1 MKSLKLKKY
10 PCQTANETGLAATPN
25 IASGP
30 TEPVT
35 TSTVVS
41 GSDKNLKLY
50 KSLQGHQKIMSW
62 YEQLKNEIT
71 VDHKSLF
78 VETRFGQTH
87 TIVAGDIKAKPVLL
101 IPGIAGCAPLW
112 RHQINEL
119 SKHFRV
125 FALDIVGQPGKSD
138 PNPPS
143 VFNDDYSNWFQDV
156 VQNLGLHK
164 PHCIGVS
171 TGATT
176 AMDVAILKSG
186 LIDRVVMCGPT
197 GLARARLPFHQWFS
211 RAMAKKK
218 DADVLEGEL
227 TASSFSKPRSGKS
240 FGSFDRQLARGMA
253 LCTRFYR
260 VDKSL
265 GIYNEKTS
273 RISLLKGLR
282 VIGKFF
288 FTVEKKRLMRFQNR
302 GLLIF
307 GEYEVLYNP
316 KKVAK
321 KIKKLIPTI
330 DVEIINDA
338 GHAAIYDQPEEV
350 NKKVISFLQSK

>member
-1 MKSLKLKKY
+1 MKEHQKKS
-10 PCQTANETGLAATPN
+10 ADNAGLAITSPPIVSADPKK
-25 IASGP
+25 SG
-30 TEPVT
+30 T
-35 TSTVVS
+35 TSPVVPDS
-41 GSDKNLKLY
+41 NVDLKLY

-62 YEQLKNEIT
+62 YEQLKNEIE
-71 VDHKSLF
+71 VDHESLF

-87 TIVAGDIKAKPVLL
+87 AIVAGDKKAKPVLL

-119 SKHFRV
+119 SKYFRV

-143 VFNDDYSNWFQDV
+143 VFNNDYSDWFEDV
-156 VQNLGLHK
+156 VQNLKLHK

-176 AMDVAILKSG
+176 AMDVAILKSD

-197 GLARARLPFHQWFS
+197 GLARAKLPFHQWFS

-273 RISLLKGLR
+273 RVSLLKGLR

-288 FTVEKKRLMRFQNR
+288 FTVEKKRLIRFKNR

-321 KIKKLIPTI
+321 KIQKLIPAI
-330 DVEIINDA
+330 EIEIINDA

-350 NKKVISFLQSK
+350 NKKVISFLSRK

>member
-1 MKSLKLKKY
+1 MENVNSEKYSNQRIRKSD
-10 PCQTANETGLAATPN
+10 TISAVAPN
-25 IASGP
+25 HG
-30 TEPVT
+30 T
-35 TSTVVS
+35 
-41 GSDKNLKLY
+41 DLKLY
-50 KSLQGHQKIMSW
+50 KSLLGRQKIMSW
-62 YEQLKNEIT
+62 YEQLKNDIK
-71 VDHKSLF
+71 VDHESLF
-78 VETRFGQTH
+78 IPTRFGQTH
-87 TIVAGDIKAKPVLL
+87 AIAAGDIRAKPVLL

-112 RHQINEL
+112 RHQINDL

-125 FALDIVGQPGKSD
+125 IALDMVGQPGKSA

-143 VFNDDYSNWFQDV
+143 VFNNDYSDWFQDV
-156 VQNLGLHK
+156 VKNLGIHK

-171 TGATT
+171 AGATT

-197 GLARARLPFHQWFS
+197 GLARARLPFRQWFS
-211 RAMAKKK
+211 MAIAKKK
-218 DADVLEGEL
+218 DANALEGEL
-227 TASSFSKPRSGKS
+227 TASSFSKPRSGKT

-265 GIYNEKTS
+265 GIYNEETS
-273 RISLLKGLR
+273 RISLLKGVR

-288 FTVEKKRLMRFQNR
+288 FTVEKKRLMRFKNR

-307 GEYEVLYNP
+307 GEYELLYNP
-316 KKVAK
+316 KKIAK
-321 KIKKLIPTI
+321 QIEKLIPTI
-330 DVEIINDA
+330 EVEIINNA

>member
-1 MKSLKLKKY
+1 LKKS
-10 PCQTANETGLAATPN
+10 QNQRVFQSGTTP
-25 IASGP
+25 
-30 TEPVT
+30 PVVPD
-35 TSTVVS
+35 SEL
-41 GSDKNLKLY
+41 NLKLY
-50 KSLQGHQKIMSW
+50 KSFQGHEKIMSW
-62 YEQLKNEIT
+62 YNQLMNEIE
-71 VDHKSLF
+71 VDYESLF
-78 VETRFGQTH
+78 VPTRFGQTYV
-87 TIVAGDIKAKPVLL
+87 IAAGDKNAKPVIM

-112 RHQINEL
+112 RHQINEF
-119 SKHFRV
+119 SKYFRV
-125 FALDIVGQPGKSD
+125 FALDIVGQPGRSD

-156 VQNLGLHK
+156 VENLGIDR

-176 AMDVAILKSG
+176 AMDVAIIKTG
-186 LIDRVVMCGPT
+186 LVDKVVMCGPT
-197 GLARARLPFHQWFS
+197 GLARAKLPFHQWFS

-218 DADVLEGEL
+218 DADVLESEL
-227 TASSFSKPRSGKS
+227 TASSFSKPRSGKT

-273 RISLLKGLR
+273 RVDFLKGIR

-288 FTVEKKRLMRFQNR
+288 FSVDKKRLMRFKNP

-316 KKVAK
+316 KKIAK
-321 KIKKLIPTI
+321 KIKKLVPSIE
-330 DVEIINDA
+330 VQIINDA
-338 GHAAIYDQPEEV
+338 GHAAIYDQPEVV
-350 NKKVISFLQSK
+350 NKRVMSFLKSK